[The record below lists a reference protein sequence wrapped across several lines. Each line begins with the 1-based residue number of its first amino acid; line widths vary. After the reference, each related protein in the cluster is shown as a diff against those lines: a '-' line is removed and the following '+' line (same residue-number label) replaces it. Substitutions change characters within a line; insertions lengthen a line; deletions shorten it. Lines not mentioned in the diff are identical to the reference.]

1 MKSILLA
8 AACLGAAATV
18 QAQCGADAPRM
29 QYGFS
34 LGLQHAIVQGPG
46 EGVSGAPFQGPGF
59 RLGVLAEYRVSR
71 DFAFAPKAEL
81 AFHDAGLTL
90 DDAVG
95 DVGTY
100 TLMPVAVEVMP
111 HAVWRPGS
119 GRTRAYVL
127 AGPNL
132 RLPLRLQADE
142 STRFPTRWDVAMDLG
157 VGLDRAFSRF
167 HLAPELRYTYGW
179 ANVSQHPA
187 VPEARLHN
195 VTLALQFKG

>member
-1 MKSILLA
+1 MRNFYLRPIPLTDPAQPRDGALRLA
-8 AACLGAAATV
+8 GGWVQFTHLERLRRGHAPDIVAACDLPEAVLAPFL
-18 QAQCGADAPRM
+18 APRPD
-29 QYGFS
+29 
-34 LGLQHAIVQGPG
+34 V
-46 EGVSGAPFQGPGF
+46 
-59 RLGVLAEYRVSR
+59 
-71 DFAFAPKAEL
+71 
-81 AFHDAGLTL
+81 AGLTL
-90 DDAVG
+90 DDAGG

-111 HAVWRPGS
+111 HAVWGPGS

-142 STRFPTRWDVAMDLG
+142 STRFPSRWDVAMDLG